1 MNNTTEKLKRIKV
14 DALYG
19 KKKHFN
25 AADRNEKNHY
35 RIGIPLVVINI
46 LTGSILFYV
55 ITDGATNWVKYV
67 PLFLALISALLSGFQ
82 TYLNL
87 QKKVEGHRRVGNKY
101 LAIMKKCDRLQG
113 YIIDKVISNDELISR
128 IENIAQEIDSIN
140 VEAESYPTN
149 NSDYELAK
157 KGIENGEEEY
167 TEKELNL

>member
-1 MNNTTEKLKRIKV
+1 MNNTTDKLRRIKV

-35 RIGIPLVVINI
+35 KIGVPIVVINI

-55 ITDGATNWVKYV
+55 IKESASYWIKYV
-67 PLFLALISALLSGFQ
+67 PLILALISALLSGFQ

-113 YIIDKVISNDELISR
+113 YIFDKVVSNDDLISR
-128 IENIAQEIDSIN
+128 IESIAIEIDSIN
-140 VEAESYPTN
+140 IESESYPTS
-149 NSDYELAK
+149 NSDYLLAK

>member
-1 MNNTTEKLKRIKV
+1 MNNTKDKLRKIKV

-25 AADRNEKNHY
+25 SADRKEKNHY
-35 RIGIPLVVINI
+35 RIGVPLVVINI

-67 PLFLALISALLSGFQ
+67 PIVLALVAALLSGFQ

-87 QKKVEGHRRVGNKY
+87 QKRVEGHRRIGNKY
-101 LAIMKKCDRLQG
+101 LAIVKKCDRLQG
-113 YIIDKVISNDELISR
+113 YFADNAIANEDLISR
-128 IENIAQEIDSIN
+128 IENIAAEIEAVN
-140 VEAESYPTN
+140 LEAETYPTN

>member
-1 MNNTTEKLKRIKV
+1 MNNTTDKLKRIKV

-25 AADRNEKNHY
+25 AADRNERNHY
-35 RIGIPLVVINI
+35 RIGIPLVIINI

-55 ITDGATNWVKYV
+55 ITDGASNWVKYV
-67 PLFLALISALLSGFQ
+67 PLILALISALLSGFQ

-113 YIIDKVISNDELISR
+113 YIIDKVVSNDDLVSR
-128 IENIAQEIDSIN
+128 IESIAQDIDSIN
-140 VEAESYPTN
+140 IEAESYPTS
-149 NSDYELAK
+149 NSDYLLAK